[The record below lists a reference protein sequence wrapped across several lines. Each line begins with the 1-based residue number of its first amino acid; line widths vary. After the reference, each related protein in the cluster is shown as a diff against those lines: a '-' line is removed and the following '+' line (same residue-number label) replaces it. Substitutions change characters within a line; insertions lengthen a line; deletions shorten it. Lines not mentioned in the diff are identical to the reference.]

1 MDDNTVPLIQG
12 CLANDSSC
20 WKVLLHTCT
29 SASTNILRK
38 QYTSLSSDE
47 IDDVISNLYT
57 KLIDGGLNSFRGQT
71 KYELLKYFNIIT
83 RNEAISYLRQKMKRD
98 RNPSLDQCTEDEDGH
113 DSPLQHLLKD
123 NTLRPDTITE
133 INDLY
138 RKAMEQLSVKDQQI
152 ILFKIEGYTD
162 SEIAELLDIPM
173 GTVASRYNR
182 AKELLQRTLIAAI
195 LIILSGRNLP
205 WMASL

>member
-1 MDDNTVPLIQG
+1 MDDIPALIQG
-12 CLANDSSC
+12 CITNDRASWNLLFRTGASVAAN
-20 WKVLLHTCT
+20 T
-29 SASTNILRK
+29 LRTY
-38 QYTSLSSDE
+38 YTSLSSDE
-47 IDDVISNLYT
+47 IDDIISNLYT

-98 RNPSLDQCTEDEDGH
+98 RNPSLDQCTEDEDGY

-138 RKAMEQLSVKDQQI
+138 RKAMGQLSVKDQQI
-152 ILFKIEGYTD
+152 LLFKIEGYTD
-162 SEIAELLDIPM
+162 AEIAELLDIPM

-195 LIILSGRNLP
+195 LIIFSGRNLP